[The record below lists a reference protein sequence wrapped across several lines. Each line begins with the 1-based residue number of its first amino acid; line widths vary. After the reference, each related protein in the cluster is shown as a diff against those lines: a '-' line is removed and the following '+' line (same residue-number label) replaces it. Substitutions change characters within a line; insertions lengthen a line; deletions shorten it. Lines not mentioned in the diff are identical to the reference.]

1 MTGNVGTDT
10 ESRTTIEAIKKLY
23 KKLIKT
29 GQQTQFGGK
38 ARVWH
43 AYGPKLKTI

>member
-1 MTGNVGTDT
+1 MGTDT

-29 GQQTQFGGK
+29 GQQTQFSGK
-38 ARVWH
+38 TLVWQT
-43 AYGPKLKTI
+43 YGPKPKTI